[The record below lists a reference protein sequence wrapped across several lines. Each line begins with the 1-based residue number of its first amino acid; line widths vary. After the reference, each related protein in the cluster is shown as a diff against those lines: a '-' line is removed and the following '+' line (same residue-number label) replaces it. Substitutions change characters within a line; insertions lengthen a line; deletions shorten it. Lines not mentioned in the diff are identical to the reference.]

1 MPLVKEMI
9 TQLVAFLI
17 VFYFIEHFK
26 IITTNLS
33 KQQELHASP
42 KAIEQTNFTANLD
55 PAGQG
60 CMFENMTKHLKILF
74 WFDIVSI

>member
-17 VFYFIEHFK
+17 AFYFIEHFK
-26 IITTNLS
+26 ITNLS

-60 CMFENMTKHLKILF
+60 CLFENMTKYLKILF
-74 WFDIVSI
+74 CFDIVSI